1 MTHSQD
7 RPAIAPEDGGLL
19 EGWLEE
25 LLREGLPLPAAS
37 DTAARERYLAAAR
50 LAAEELAPAG
60 AGIGARLQAVAYLCV
75 QGAAIRW
82 QGRANNPELCEDAR
96 LRTQRM
102 ASQLMGLASR
112 QLAALSRLEGQRA
125 KAKGAAAMD
134 AWKQDVARTEALC
147 RAMEANLREVEKAER
162 EMAKSAAAVAAG
174 PTAPLSRQQRRALE
188 RQERKAARR
197 RANAGSNGAKPNG
210 VDGAAAGP

>member
-1 MTHSQD
+1 MTQAQE
-7 RPAIAPEDGGLL
+7 RPAEGPEDGGLL
-19 EGWLEE
+19 EGWLEG
-25 LLREGLPLPAAS
+25 LLREGLPLPAAAA
-37 DTAARERYLAAAR
+37 DGADAAARERYLAAAH

-60 AGIGARLQAVAYLCV
+60 AGIGARLQAVSYLCV

-82 QGRANNPELCEDAR
+82 QGRANDPQLCEDAQ

-147 RAMEANLREVEKAER
+147 RAMEADLRETEKAER
-162 EMAKSAAAVAAG
+162 EMAKSGGYSLEASLAAMG
-174 PTAPLSRQQRRALE
+174 LP
-188 RQERKAARR
+188 
-197 RANAGSNGAKPNG
+197 
-210 VDGAAAGP
+210 GAAAPSSQSPPLALRAISDHVGA